1 MDKPIK
7 IIEYDKK
14 DHNDKRIVYLLPMK
28 ESGKWK
34 FVNLTKEY
42 GVKLSNIR
50 YDQLND
56 FSSRDEA
63 LKDFVKYANK
73 FYKVEFEEM

>member
-14 DHNDKRIVYLLPMK
+14 DHNDRRIVYLLPMK

-34 FVNLTKEY
+34 FVNLTKGYICEC
-42 GVKLSNIR
+42 
-50 YDQLND
+50 D